1 MGTPLNHSSWAAI
14 TAPPTGS
21 PTQKYH
27 GPPASRGK
35 NPRQI
40 TPTAQPHLSASS
52 SSFQP
57 SFYQPQSATTATST
71 RPLLP
76 LPYPHPTLHQ
86 SPTMPPTGS
95 TTAVTK
101 NPSALPSTT
110 AYTTYNPYP
119 PMSAAGAAAASLPT
133 SPTTLTSAYP
143 DYPDSSIPPDRL
155 RYNTQAKLYKEPL
168 PQSQPTFPQGP
179 TMPPTSSITAVTQS
193 LSALSITTPSTTVYN
208 PYPPMRAA
216 ASLPT
221 SPTTLTSAYPVP
233 QSSPTIPPGRLHY
246 NPEKKKYV
254 DCKTNTS
261 YELNANLMYD
271 AKTDSIYDARIE
283 SPQMQAEIRRLAVE
297 VYKYA
302 KEHFFPQPIIEYDS
316 EPILFSLRQI
326 VKNLEIKCSTTDCL
340 MGFPALQERRGISDS
355 CRRSFEAILAFLLIP
370 HFGTTDFKK
379 PVGDVY
385 TSDRLYHLS

>member
-119 PMSAAGAAAASLPT
+119 PMSAAGA
-133 SPTTLTSAYP
+133 
-143 DYPDSSIPPDRL
+143 
-155 RYNTQAKLYKEPL
+155 
-168 PQSQPTFPQGP
+168 
-179 TMPPTSSITAVTQS
+179 
-193 LSALSITTPSTTVYN
+193 
-208 PYPPMRAA
+208 AA

-385 TSDRLYHLS
+385 TSDRLRHIKDVLSERGIHPHTVQPLQDLKDLTNLACHITTPDQYVCLVHVLKTLKSLQDSFKITVELLKLQPTNPTPAI